1 MRTKRTIKDIAKVS
15 AATMG
20 SRVLGLVRDQLTFA
34 VLGASALSSAFLFS
48 FALPNLFRRL
58 LGEGA
63 LTSAMM
69 PVLAN
74 TLKAGGK
81 DAAFGLLNRVLSRAG
96 TLLALI
102 AVAGILL
109 SFLGALFFREDYRLF
124 WSGALSALLFPYI
137 ILICLAAVFCGALN
151 SLGVFGIPSIG
162 PMLLNAAM
170 IISLAVGWLLWGQ
183 ENIYT
188 TLLLC
193 GGVLVGGAAQL
204 FLPLFCLRAK
214 GWRFKA
220 DFSASAELSEL
231 MRLFTPALLGASIIQ
246 INLMISKFLA
256 NSINDTALPGLYI
269 AERLVELPLGVFT
282 FAIITVYFPK
292 LSMLGMDESPKS
304 YMAEYRRGLISMAA
318 VTVPAAAG
326 LIALSSDVITV
337 LFEWGAFGGAD
348 VAMCAPIL
356 SISALGIPV
365 FSLAAF
371 ATKGFHSC
379 KDTKTPVKVSVV
391 SFVVNVA
398 LSFGLMGPFG
408 ARGLAAAS
416 VLSAL
421 VPATVLTGIFR
432 RKKGSSGAW
441 GELIKCIVASVAM
454 YVALSLAKDATAA
467 VAQGKILAFLNCA
480 LLIPAGAL
488 FYALMLKVLRF
499 EQMDDLVKLFL
510 RRR

>member
-1 MRTKRTIKDIAKVS
+1 MRTKRTLKDIAKVS

-34 VLGASALSSAFLFS
+34 VLGASALSSAFLFA

-74 TLKAGGK
+74 TLKDGGK
-81 DAAFGLLNRVLSRAG
+81 DAAFALLNRVLSRAG
-96 TLLALI
+96 AVLLAI
-102 AVAGILL
+102 AAAGILL
-109 SFLGALFFREDYRLF
+109 SIAGAEIFRGDYRLF
-124 WSGALSALLFPYI
+124 WSGAFSAILFPYI

-151 SLGVFGIPSIG
+151 TLGIFGIPSVG

-170 IISLAVGWLLWGQ
+170 IASLAVGWLFWGQ

-204 FLPLFCLRAK
+204 FLPLFYLRSK

-220 DFSASAELSEL
+220 DFSSSAELSEL

-269 AERLVELPLGVFT
+269 ADRLVELPLGIFT

-292 LSMLGMDESPKS
+292 LSKLGADNSPKT

-326 LIALSSDVITV
+326 LIALSEDIIAV

-356 SISALGIPV
+356 SISAMGIPV

-391 SFVVNVA
+391 SFALNVA

-408 ARGLAAAS
+408 ARGLAAAG

-421 VPATVLTGIFR
+421 VPATVLSEVFR
-432 RKKGSSGAW
+432 RRKGSSGAW
-441 GELIKCIVASVAM
+441 KELLKCVFAAVAM
-454 YVALSLAKDATAA
+454 YCALIVAKDITALL
-467 VAQGKILAFLNCA
+467 VHGKALAFLNCA
-480 LLIPAGAL
+480 LLIPAGAGI
-488 FYALMLKVLRF
+488 YALALKILAF
-499 EQMDDLVKLFL
+499 EQMDDLVKLFI
-510 RRR
+510 RR